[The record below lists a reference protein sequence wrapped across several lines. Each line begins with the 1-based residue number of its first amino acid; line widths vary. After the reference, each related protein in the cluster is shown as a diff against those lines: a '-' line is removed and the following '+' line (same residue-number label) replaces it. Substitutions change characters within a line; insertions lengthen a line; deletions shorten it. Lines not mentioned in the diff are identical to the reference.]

1 MINSAQNKLDLLEFL
16 QKEAKLQAQLET
28 KKILPEQIGGM
39 ASLAARYPWQMIA
52 SISFST
58 SLIIRLLSNN

>member
-1 MINSAQNKLDLLEFL
+1 MTNSVQNKLNLLESL

-28 KKILPEQIGGM
+28 KKILPKQIGGM

-52 SISFST
+52 GASFLT